1 MQRHWRLTKQ
11 RTREQQDAVD
21 DHRDGSRMRCVH
33 GPSPRTRF
41 WKSLVDLGDVTIAPQ
56 PHIRMPPRIHIRP
69 RALRLRSTTP
79 ISRVATASYASL
91 APVKPTPAS
100 AFERGD
106 RPAAP
111 IVLYPPTQPPS
122 HKRPEERKTQLH
134 RSYQSLLKSSP
145 LMLIFQ
151 HNNIKAVEWTGIRR
165 ELAVAL
171 RKIDAERVAAG
182 QEPIADQVKLQ
193 VIQTNI
199 FASAL
204 KVVEFFNPSE
214 LRSDPRT
221 PTTARVPVTG
231 NKVDDEHFTHGLSR
245 HAYEVANSKKLRHD
259 LEPLLSGPLAV
270 VTFPTVSPQHLKT
283 VLSILSPMAP
293 DFPAPRRK
301 VSPDYYEPAVQ
312 TGLQKLMLLGARVEG
327 KVFDIEGTKWVGSIP
342 GGIDGLRAS
351 LVQMLQGIG
360 GSLTSALEGA
370 SRSLYFT
377 MESRRLDMDEKENP
391 KKEEEEKKE

>member
-1 MQRHWRLTKQ
+1 
-11 RTREQQDAVD
+11 
-21 DHRDGSRMRCVH
+21 
-33 GPSPRTRF
+33 
-41 WKSLVDLGDVTIAPQ
+41 
-56 PHIRMPPRIHIRP
+56 MPPRIHIRP
-69 RALRLRSTTP
+69 RALRLQTSAP
-79 ISRVATASYASL
+79 VSRVATASYASV
-91 APVKPTPAS
+91 AHVKPTPAP

-134 RSYQSLLKSSP
+134 RQYQSLLKSSP

-151 HNNIKAVEWTGIRR
+151 HNNVKAVEWMSIRR
-165 ELAVAL
+165 ELAIAL

-182 QEPIADQVKLQ
+182 QEPIADQIRIQ

-204 KVVEFFNPSE
+204 KVVEFFAPSE
-214 LRSDPRT
+214 LPTDHPDPRT
-221 PTTARVPVTG
+221 PTSARVPLTG
-231 NKVDDEHFTHGLSR
+231 NKVDDERFTHGLSR
-245 HAYEVANSKKLRHD
+245 HAYEVANNRKLKHD

-270 VTFPTVSPQHLKT
+270 VAFPQVSPQHLKV
-283 VLSILSPMAP
+283 VLQILAPSAP
-293 DFPAPRRK
+293 DFPAPKRK
-301 VSPDYYEPAVQ
+301 ANPDYYEPAVQ
-312 TGLQKLMLLGARVEG
+312 SGLQKLMLLGARVEG
-327 KVFDIEGTKWVGSIP
+327 KVFDLEGTKWVGSIP

-377 MESRRLDMDEKENP
+377 VESRRMDMEEKENP
-391 KKEEEEKKE
+391 KKEGEEEKKE